1 MAKKKV
7 KRAQRVQVK
16 DVSPKNYLTY
26 TFLTAAVIVF
36 ASVFVFLA
44 FDYFGMPSITGNV
57 VEVGVEDQCNVFM
70 GRMVHQIRDSDDCR
84 LQCIN
89 ACNMQDKDLKSSNFT
104 VSEESCHECDCFCR

>member
-44 FDYFGMPSITGNV
+44 FDYFGMPSITG
-57 VEVGVEDQCNVFM
+57 M
-70 GRMVHQIRDSDDCR
+70 
-84 LQCIN
+84 L
-89 ACNMQDKDLKSSNFT
+89 LKSEWKTSVMCSWGEWFT
-104 VSEESCHECDCFCR
+104 RFEIPMTADFNV